1 MEAIQM
7 EKTKYTTVECK
18 VGSNTVRVH
27 HPERTQEEQRRYQ
40 ANLEQALQAFGRDMV
55 KAGLL

>member
-1 MEAIQM
+1 MD
-7 EKTKYTTVECK
+7 KTKYTTVECK

-40 ANLEQALQAFGRDMV
+40 TNPQRQTELPAQIL
-55 KAGLL
+55 

>member
-1 MEAIQM
+1 MD
-7 EKTKYTTVECK
+7 KTKYTTVECK

-40 ANLEQALQAFGRDMV
+40 TNLEHAFQAFGRDMV

>member
-1 MEAIQM
+1 MD
-7 EKTKYTTVECK
+7 KTKYTTVECK
-18 VGSNTVRVH
+18 VGGNTVRVH

-40 ANLEQALQAFGRDMV
+40 ANLEQALQDFGRDMV